1 VIRER
6 SLRETLVRTKGGDD
20 YPTGRSDARGERS
33 LAREE
38 GSNLQFKRSRLA
50 AAVGAAGLLALAGTI
65 PAFVSAADHLDA
77 PGLTPPGGDTRL
89 DINDVYA
96 FQSPANPSNTV
107 LIMTVDPLAGILNDG
122 TFRAGAAY
130 DFKVDS
136 NGDAKEDLTY
146 RAEFGAPDAS
156 LVQGVTLRA
165 MPAGG
170 GGTVRATGVTG
181 TNIPVAGGGTLRAG
195 VFDDPF
201 YFDLV
206 GFLGLNFCAPGT
218 NFFNGLNVS
227 AIVLEVPSSTF
238 GTSDIGVWG
247 RTILGDTQI
256 DRMGRPAINTVFIP
270 NNVFEPSGTE
280 PSQRNAFNAG
290 KPRSDQRDFRGE
302 VVDTL
307 EIFYG
312 AGNPTVDGLADFLL
326 PDILT
331 VDTSSA
337 AGFPN
342 GRGLVDDV
350 IDIELG
356 LVTNG
361 AVTSDCVG
369 SDSAFSATFP
379 YLATAN

>member
-1 VIRER
+1 MR
-6 SLRETLVRTKGGDD
+6 S
-20 YPTGRSDARGERS
+20 
-33 LAREE
+33 
-38 GSNLQFKRSRLA
+38 KRLRLA
-50 AAVGAAGLLALAGTI
+50 LVIGAAGLLAVVGTI

-96 FQSPANPSNTV
+96 FQSPANTSNTV
-107 LIMTVDPLAGILNDG
+107 LIMTVNPLAGVLNDG
-122 TFRAGAAY
+122 TFRSSAAY
-130 DFKVDS
+130 EFKVDS

-146 RAEFGAPDAS
+146 RVEFGSPDAS
-156 LVQGVTLRA
+156 LVQGVTLRQ
-165 MPAGG
+165 MPARGDG
-170 GGTVRATGVTG
+170 VFKAKGTTG
-181 TNIPVAGGGTLRAG
+181 TDIPVAGGGTLRAG
-195 VFDDPF
+195 MFDDPF
-201 YFDLV
+201 FFDLV
-206 GFLGLNFCAPGT
+206 GFLGLHFCAPGT
-218 NFFNGLNVS
+218 NFFTGLNVS
-227 AIVLEVPSSTF
+227 AIVLEVPSSTL
-238 GTSDIGVWG
+238 GASDVGVWG
-247 RTILGDTQI
+247 RTALGDTQI

-331 VDTSSA
+331 VDTSST

-342 GRGLVDDV
+342 GRGLADDV

-361 AVTSDCVG
+361 AVTTDCVAD
-369 SDSAFSATFP
+369 DSAFSTSFP
-379 YLATAN
+379 YLAAAN